1 MPLAPFTSESTSSN
15 DSQIQHSQEELRFL
29 EAEAARLHK
38 GLCARENKITEL
50 CAELDRLRTEMAEM
64 KNEFDK
70 AMDTILSKY
79 T

>member
-1 MPLAPFTSESTSSN
+1 MPLAPFTSESAPS
-15 DSQIQHSQEELRFL
+15 DESQIQHSQEEFL